1 MIKVRLSGGV
11 GNQLFQYYEGARISI
26 EKNES
31 LIIDF
36 RDTYLGK
43 TRHSSSITSFTLPVS
58 AEFINLNP
66 GYISTVI
73 RKVFLSLR
81 HKAFSIR
88 RSPEVVKN
96 SLAVPEQNW
105 KNFYFVDSQVN
116 AKLELSSPSSWYLSE
131 SAAIQ
136 SESVIAIHIRRG
148 DYTLPRNRNTIG
160 VLDKSYYAEC
170 LKLACD
176 EVGKMP
182 IWVFSDSHGI
192 ADEFQNVF
200 PPEARFIQPPLNADP
215 AESIALM
222 SLARILIISNSTFSW
237 WAACLSKKSTTV
249 YSPIPWFKNLEQPE
263 DLLIESW
270 NLVGSKWKI
279 YEDE

>member
-11 GNQLFQYYEGARISI
+11 GNQLFQYYEGARKAI

-43 TRHSSSITSFTLPVS
+43 TRHSSSIASFRLPVP
-58 AEFINLNP
+58 AEFINTNP
-66 GYISTVI
+66 GHISTVI
-73 RKVFLSLR
+73 RKTFLSIR

-88 RSPEVVKN
+88 TSPEEVKN
-96 SLAVPEQNW
+96 SLVVPEQNW
-105 KNFYFVDSQVN
+105 KNFHFVDSQLD
-116 AKLELSSPSSWYLSE
+116 AKLELKSPSSWYLSE

-136 SESVIAIHIRRG
+136 SEPVIAIHIRRG
-148 DYTLPRNRNTIG
+148 DYALPRNRNTIG
-160 VLDKSYYAEC
+160 VLDKSYYAHC
-170 LKLACD
+170 LELARD
-176 EVGKMP
+176 EFGKMP
-182 IWVFSDSHGI
+182 IWVFSDSHRI
-192 ADEFQNVF
+192 AEEFQNVF
-200 PPEARFIQPPLNADP
+200 PPETRFIQPPLNADP

-237 WAACLSKKSTTV
+237 WAACLSRKSTTV
-249 YSPIPWFKNLEQPE
+249 YSPVPWFKNLEQPK
-263 DLLIESW
+263 DLLFKSW
-270 NLVGSKWKI
+270 NLVGSRWKI